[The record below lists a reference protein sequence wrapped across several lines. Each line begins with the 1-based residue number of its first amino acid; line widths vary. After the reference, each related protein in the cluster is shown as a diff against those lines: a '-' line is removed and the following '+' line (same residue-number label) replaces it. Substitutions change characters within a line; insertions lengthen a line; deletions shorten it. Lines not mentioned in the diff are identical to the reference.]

1 MTATKLLDF
10 AEEHARATND
20 KLSELEES
28 LILVKIKLSIKLEQ
42 DPSDTTLPRQ
52 INEILEKL
60 RMIRFMKAQRLE
72 LFYQS
77 GL

>member
-10 AEEHARATND
+10 AEEYARATND

-28 LILVKIKLSIKLEQ
+28 LILVKTKLSIKLEQ
-42 DPSDTTLPRQ
+42 DPSNTTLPRQ
-52 INEILEKL
+52 INDILEKL
-60 RMIRFMKAQRLE
+60 RMIHFMKAQRLE
-72 LFYQS
+72 LLYQS

>member
-1 MTATKLLDF
+1 MTASELLDF

-28 LILVKIKLSIKLEQ
+28 LISVKIKLSIKLEQ

-60 RMIRFMKAQRLE
+60 RLIHFMKAQRLE